1 MKDMATEFKGH
12 DKGQIGNRQKE
23 KKGVSR
29 TRQRLEKFLKPVI
42 YVCTARGYC
51 GQILYYKNT

>member
-1 MKDMATEFKGH
+1 MATEFKGH

-23 KKGVSR
+23 NKGVSR

-42 YVCTARGYC
+42 YVYCTGVLWAAS
-51 GQILYYKNT
+51 LL